1 MWFSESRNPTA
12 SGCCVATRSPLSK
25 LERVEAS
32 DVYLALPAGQFG
44 DDALTGDQ
52 LQRIT
57 ASLRP
62 KPRGRAS
69 ELADYAGPGITNAWA
84 RSATYTGKQ
93 VTRPVG
99 DADHH
104 SCVGQGERSDV

>member
-1 MWFSESRNPTA
+1 MTHLPGTSSSA
-12 SGCCVATRSPLSK
+12 SPLRSARN
-25 LERVEAS
+25 LEAEQARLQNAQ
-32 DVYLALPAGQFG
+32 PA
-44 DDALTGDQ
+44 T
-52 LQRIT
+52 
-57 ASLRP
+57 
-62 KPRGRAS
+62 